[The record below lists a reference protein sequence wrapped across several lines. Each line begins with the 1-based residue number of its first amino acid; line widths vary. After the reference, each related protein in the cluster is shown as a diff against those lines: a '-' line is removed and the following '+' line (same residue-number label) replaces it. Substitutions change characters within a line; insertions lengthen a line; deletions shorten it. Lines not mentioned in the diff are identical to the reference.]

1 MNDISILLIASIASI
16 WFIGSAS
23 IIIDMII
30 NSKDIEQKMFKYKT
44 PAYDISKEEIEEEL
58 QDSFVVVLEEPELE
72 LEEELEP
79 ELEQELKEED
89 NSNIIIERSNIFE
102 NMTFVEDPFDLD
114 SDIDLDENKLS

>member
-1 MNDISILLIASIASI
+1 
-16 WFIGSAS
+16 
-23 IIIDMII
+23 MII